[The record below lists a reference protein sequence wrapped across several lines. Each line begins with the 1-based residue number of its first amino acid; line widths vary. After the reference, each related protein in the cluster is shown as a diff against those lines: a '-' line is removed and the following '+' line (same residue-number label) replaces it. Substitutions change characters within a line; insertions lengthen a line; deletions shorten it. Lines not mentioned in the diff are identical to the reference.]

1 MGVVGVV
8 MKMLKG
14 PVQEVIQ
21 RITSQMQV
29 LQDVQGQFGNFASSI
44 TEAWVGE
51 DAEAFASEI
60 QSRLIPEIVA
70 LIAAIAGVPTGINN
84 AMDIIDQADSKGRA
98 MINDLTGVFDGIY

>member
-1 MGVVGVV
+1 MSVVGVV

-21 RITSQMQV
+21 RIMSQMQV
-29 LQDVQGQFGNFASSI
+29 MQDLQSQFGNFASSI

-60 QSRLIPEIVA
+60 QSRLVPEIVA
-70 LIAAIAGVPTGINN
+70 LIAAIGGMPPGINN

-98 MINDLTGVFDGIY
+98 MINDLAGVFDGIY